1 MDSIIN
7 YSISMLEMYKN
18 ELQKLEQVIKTQS
31 DFIKIINLITH
42 KKGKLIFTAVG
53 KSGHIAKKASATFA
67 SLGISS
73 FFIHSTEA
81 SHGDIGMIDDNDIL
95 FAISNSGE
103 TSELKDIVITC
114 KNKKIPVISISKTK
128 DSFLGQNSDLFLQI
142 KCSEAMPNIPAPTCS
157 TTIVL
162 TILDIIA
169 CCIANNKQ
177 FSIKDYAVNHPGG
190 KLGELA
196 RKEFKI

>member
-1 MDSIIN
+1 MDSVVN
-7 YSISMLEMYKN
+7 YGISILEIYKK
-18 ELQKLEQVIKTQS
+18 ELQKLEQIIQNQP
-31 DFIKIINLITH
+31 DFLKIVDLITH
-42 KKGKLIFTAVG
+42 KKGKLIFTGIG
-53 KSGHIAKKASATFA
+53 KSGHIVKKAAATFA

-103 TSELKDIVITC
+103 TPELKDIIITC
-114 KNKKIPVISISKTK
+114 KNKKIPIISISKTE
-128 DSFLGQNSDLFLQI
+128 DSFLGQNSDLFLEI
-142 KCSEAMPNIPAPTCS
+142 KCSEAMPNIPAPTSS
-157 TTIVL
+157 TTTVL